1 MRSCEKPQTNTGKN
15 ACATHH
21 LVAQAFLPGWVVERA
36 LAAICVLL
44 LCGCGA
50 TRSVP
55 ALPNV
60 DASKFQRDIAKSV
73 NDALAEAKKYP
84 NDAAHTLRLC
94 MVLHAYEQYQAAGQ
108 CYARAHALDPG
119 DFAALY
125 CWGQASAA
133 EGNYAAAAER
143 LRHALAIRPESV
155 PAQLKLAEVLT
166 DSGDASQSL
175 DLYKRILSKSPDEAR
190 AHFGL
195 GRALGGDAAV
205 EEFRKSLDLFPRYGA
220 AQFALAS
227 AYRRKGDETK
237 AQEILRNYDRDKL
250 LLPPLNDPEM
260 ASVRSLNLSAGA
272 LLQNA
277 ANQAIEGRLEE
288 AVSLYERAVAADR
301 KLTRAYTDLISL
313 YGRLGRNS
321 QAEDAYSQAVAL
333 DPNETDAYY
342 NFGVFCFERG
352 RMTEAKAAFENAVRL
367 QPHHAE
373 ALNNLG
379 AIFEQQGKWD
389 QASALYRRAI
399 DTNASY
405 PLAHFHLGR
414 IYANQKKYALAIE
427 ELERSLDPKTEST
440 PAYLYALAAIHARAG
455 NRTRAIEAMRE
466 ARKQAEARG
475 QTQLIAS
482 IDRDLALLEPK
493 L

>member
-1 MRSCEKPQTNTGKN
+1 
-15 ACATHH
+15 
-21 LVAQAFLPGWVVERA
+21 
-36 LAAICVLL
+36 
-44 LCGCGA
+44 
-50 TRSVP
+50 
-55 ALPNV
+55 
-60 DASKFQRDIAKSV
+60 
-73 NDALAEAKKYP
+73 
-84 NDAAHTLRLC
+84 

-108 CYARAHALDPG
+108 CYARAHALDPK
-119 DFAALY
+119 DFPALY
-125 CWGQASAA
+125 CWGHALAA
-133 EGNYAAAAER
+133 EGNYAAASER
-143 LRHALAIRPESV
+143 LRLALAIRPESV

-166 DSGDASQSL
+166 DSGDASQSV
-175 DLYKRILSKSPDEAR
+175 DWYQRILAKSPDQAR

-195 GRALGGDAAV
+195 GRALGGDSAV
-205 EEFRKSLDLFPRYGA
+205 EEFRKSLEVFPRFGA

-227 AYRRKGDETK
+227 AYRRKHADTK
-237 AQEILRNYDRDKL
+237 AEEILRNYDRDKL

-260 ASVRSLNLSAGA
+260 AAVRSLNMSAGA
-272 LLQNA
+272 LMQRA
-277 ANQAIEGRLEE
+277 ADHAIEGHLEE
-288 AVSLYERAVAADR
+288 AVSLYERAIAADR
-301 KLTRAYTDLISL
+301 RLTRAYTDLISL

-321 QAEDAYSQAVAL
+321 QAEEAYRQAVAL

-352 RMTEAKAAFENAVRL
+352 RMAEAKTSFEHAVRL
-367 QPHHAE
+367 QPRHAE

-389 QASALYRRAI
+389 QAAALYRRAI
-399 DTNASY
+399 DANASY

-414 IYANQKKYALAIE
+414 IYANQEKYTLAIE
-427 ELERSLDPKTEST
+427 ELERSLHPKTEST
-440 PAYLYALAAIHARAG
+440 PTYLYALAAIHARAG
-455 NRTRAIEAMRE
+455 NRTRAIEVMRD

>member
-1 MRSCEKPQTNTGKN
+1 M
-15 ACATHH
+15 
-21 LVAQAFLPGWVVERA
+21 RA
-36 LAAICVLL
+36 LAGALVAVWVLVA
-44 LCGCGA
+44 CGCGGN
-50 TRSVP
+50 RSVP

-60 DASKFQRDIAKSV
+60 DASKFQKDVGNAVES
-73 NDALAEAKKYP
+73 ALAEAKQYP
-84 NDAAHTLRLC
+84 NDAVRTLRLC
-94 MVLHAYEQYQAAGQ
+94 MVLHAHEQYRAAGQ
-108 CYARAHALDPG
+108 CYARAHALAPT

-125 CWGQASAA
+125 CWGHALAA
-133 EGNYAAAAER
+133 EGAYDAAVER
-143 LRHALAIRPESV
+143 LKQALAIRPESV

-166 DSGDASQSL
+166 DSGNLSESV
-175 DLYKRILSKSPDEAR
+175 DLYKRILAKSPDEAR

-205 EEFRKSLDLFPRYGA
+205 DEFRKSLELFPRYGA

-227 AYRRKGDETK
+227 TYRRKHDETK
-237 AQEILRNYDRDKL
+237 AQETLRNYDRDKL

-260 ASVRSLNLSAGA
+260 AAVRNLNLSAGA
-272 LLQNA
+272 LMQNA
-277 ANQAIEGRLEE
+277 ANEAIEGRLEE
-288 AVSLYERAVAADR
+288 AVSRYERAIAADGR
-301 KLTRAYTDLISL
+301 LTRAYTDLISL

-321 QAEDAYSQAVAL
+321 QAEEAYRQAIAL

-342 NFGVFCFERG
+342 NFGVFCFERQ
-352 RMTEAKAAFENAVRL
+352 RMIEAKAAFDNAIRL
-367 QPHHAE
+367 QPHHPE

-389 QASALYRRAI
+389 QAAALYRRAI
-399 DTNASY
+399 EANASY

-414 IYANQKKYALAIE
+414 IYANQKKYALAIA
-427 ELERSLDPKTEST
+427 ELESSLDPKTEST

-455 NRTRAIEAMRE
+455 NRARAIEVMRE
-466 ARKQAEARG
+466 ARKQAEAHG
-475 QTQLIAS
+475 QAQLIAS